1 MAVRYWVGG
10 SGTWDTTSTT
20 NWSATSGGAGGASA
34 PTSADS
40 VVINASSGAGTITLG
55 ENVTVITVNTTGYTG
70 TLNFA
75 NYKISLVGTAIT
87 VFTGATTATYTGN
100 PTIELSAAASTGTR
114 QVTCTSF
121 TEANSI
127 NLLVTAG
134 TDTVNPLGN
143 YRDIDLTGFTGSLTN
158 QQRTYFGNVT
168 FPVGP
173 TYIAGTSV
181 QIMGATSGTK
191 VLKTFGQLLDFGF
204 VFNGVGGTFQLFDD
218 LQLGTTRTLTFTN
231 GTLDA
236 NNKNVTTG
244 SVQTN
249 NANTRT
255 LKMGSGTWTLTGAN
269 WNATNATGLTVEGTA
284 TVNMASASA
293 KTFNGGG
300 ANYGTITLNQGGAG
314 ALTINASNT
323 FANITNTVQ
332 PATITFQASTTN
344 TVGAFTVSGTS
355 GNLITINSS
364 TPGTQATLSDASGVN
379 SVSFCDI
386 KDINATGGATWDAY
400 YANGNV
406 DSGNNTNWNF
416 GGTPVVATEVT
427 YRFRSFTTPRRF

>member
-10 SGTWDTTSTT
+10 TGTWDTTSTT

-40 VVINASSGAGTITLG
+40 VVMNASSGAGTITLG
-55 ENVTVITVNTTGYTG
+55 ENITVLLLNTASYTG
-70 TLNFA
+70 TVDWA
-75 NYKISLVGTAIT
+75 GYKIFLAGTAST
-87 VFTGATTATYTGN
+87 VFAGSTTATYTGN
-100 PTIELSAAASTGTR
+100 PTIELSAAVTSGTR
-114 QVTCTSF
+114 QINCVSF
-121 TEANSI
+121 TESNSI

-143 YRDIDLTGFTGSLTN
+143 YHDIDLTGFTGSLTS

-173 TYIAGTSV
+173 TYTSGSSV

-191 VLKTFGQLLDFGF
+191 VLKTSGQLLDFGF

-218 LQLGTTRTLTFTN
+218 LQIGSIRTLTFTN

-249 NANTRT
+249 NSNTRT
-255 LKMGSGTWTLTGAN
+255 LKMGSGTWTLNGAN

-314 ALTINASNT
+314 ELTINASNT

-332 PATITFQASTTN
+332 PATITFQASTTT
-344 TVGAFTVSGTS
+344 TVSGFGVSGTS
-355 GNLITINSS
+355 GNLITLNSS
-364 TPGTQATLSDASGVN
+364 SAGTRATLSDASGVN
-379 SVSFCDI
+379 SASFCDI
-386 KDINATGGATWDAY
+386 KDINATGGAFWRAY
-400 YANGNV
+400 SSLGNI
-406 DSGNNTNWNF
+406 DFGNNMGWDFN
-416 GGTPVVATEVT
+416 AQA
-427 YRFRSFTTPRRF
+427 FRYIYTRRKNKVIFPF